1 MTTARARARAELT
14 REIKASARRQI
25 ADVGA
30 SALSLRAV
38 SRDLGMVSSALYRY
52 FPSRDALL
60 TALIVDAF
68 DAVGEVAEQVETE
81 LPAAGFTRR
90 WVALGTAVREW
101 AVAQPHDYAL
111 IYGSP
116 VPGYE
121 APADTVDPAARVSLV
136 ALRLVADGVAAG
148 EIDLTP
154 DGSTPM
160 PRSVHAE
167 MAALR
172 DGVGLDIPDEVLAR
186 TLLAWSAVLGA
197 VSYELFGHLHGI
209 VADHPTYFDHQLH
222 RTGRLIAEP

>member
-1 MTTARARARAELT
+1 MATARERARAELT
-14 REIKASARRQI
+14 REIKESARRQI
-25 ADVGA
+25 AEVGA

-68 DAVGEVAEQVETE
+68 DTVGAVAETVEQD
-81 LPAAGFTRR
+81 LPPSRGFPTR
-90 WVALGTAVREW
+90 WVALGTAVRRW
-101 AVAQPHDYAL
+101 AVAHPHDYAL
-111 IYGSP
+111 VYGSP

-148 EIDLTP
+148 EIDPTAER
-154 DGSTPM
+154 SM
-160 PRSVHAE
+160 PRSTHGELAR
-167 MAALR
+167 LR
-172 DGVGLDIPDEVLAR
+172 DGVGLAIPDEVLAR

-197 VSYELFGHLHGI
+197 ISYELFGHLVGI
-209 VADHPTYFDHQLH
+209 IEDHDAYFGHQLQ
-222 RTGRLIAEP
+222 RTARLVTRP